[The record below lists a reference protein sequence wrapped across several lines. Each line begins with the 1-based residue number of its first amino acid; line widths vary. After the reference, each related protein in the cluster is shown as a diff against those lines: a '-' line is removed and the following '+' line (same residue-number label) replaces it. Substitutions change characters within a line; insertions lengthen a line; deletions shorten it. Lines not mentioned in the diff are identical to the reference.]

1 MSDLPDDYFLDA
13 DDELVDFLEKQG
25 EDCIREITQ
34 SNSLNKENGYK
45 LLSILIVGIG
55 SSFLL
60 LTQKDH
66 PDFLN
71 AGVAIFTLYWTLCA
85 VYLVLRV
92 LSVQTRA
99 LISTSPDVL
108 YTRVYKTI
116 TGSDYETLRANGY
129 IGGDSALSVMRRYR
143 LKNLCQTAS
152 ELQEANIQLRTRL
165 TRVRLA
171 SILTPA
177 LSITVSAL
185 VYFSCE
191 ILERITNC
199 RGRITSYC
207 PSHRKI
213 PWWRW
218 RRFGIRLILGC
229 WLRLIFT
236 DWFIRLT
243 HVILHV

>member
-1 MSDLPDDYFLDA
+1 MYLISGPSGKIKKKSQDASEVEMSDLPDDYFLDA

-45 LLSILIVGIG
+45 LLSILIVGVG

-185 VYFSCE
+185 VYFF
-191 ILERITNC
+191 L
-199 RGRITSYC
+199 
-207 PSHRKI
+207 
-213 PWWRW
+213 
-218 RRFGIRLILGC
+218 
-229 WLRLIFT
+229 
-236 DWFIRLT
+236 
-243 HVILHV
+243 

>member
-1 MSDLPDDYFLDA
+1 MNDLPDDYFLNA
-13 DDELVDFLEKQG
+13 DDELVSFLEKQG

-60 LTQKDH
+60 LTQKEH

-99 LISTSPDVL
+99 LVSTSPDTL
-108 YTRVYKTI
+108 YTDIYKTI
-116 TGSDYETLRANGY
+116 NKDDFAALKKNGY
-129 IGGDSALSVMRRYR
+129 AGGDTALSVMRRFR
-143 LKNLCQTAS
+143 LKNLCQTAK
-152 ELQEANIQLRTRL
+152 ELEEANVQIRTRL

-177 LSITVSAL
+177 LSIIVSAI
-185 VYFSCE
+185 VYFF
-191 ILERITNC
+191 L
-199 RGRITSYC
+199 
-207 PSHRKI
+207 
-213 PWWRW
+213 
-218 RRFGIRLILGC
+218 
-229 WLRLIFT
+229 
-236 DWFIRLT
+236 
-243 HVILHV
+243 

>member
-1 MSDLPDDYFLDA
+1 MRVRSKCQICPMTIFWMLMMSSWIFW
-13 DDELVDFLEKQG
+13 K
-25 EDCIREITQ
+25 
-34 SNSLNKENGYK
+34 S
-45 LLSILIVGIG
+45 IVGIG

-99 LISTSPDVL
+99 LISTSPDVI

-185 VYFSCE
+185 VYFF
-191 ILERITNC
+191 L
-199 RGRITSYC
+199 
-207 PSHRKI
+207 
-213 PWWRW
+213 
-218 RRFGIRLILGC
+218 
-229 WLRLIFT
+229 
-236 DWFIRLT
+236 
-243 HVILHV
+243 